1 MSKQKIYSIVGDMEN
16 FFHVQDNRTETFV
29 YDAGSGKAGLEDC
42 EEWIAK
48 QPEE

>member
-1 MSKQKIYSIVGDMEN
+1 MAKQKIYSIVGDMEN
-16 FFHVQDNRTETFV
+16 CFHVQDNRTKTFV
-29 YDAGSGKAGLEDC
+29 YDAGFGEAGLEDC